1 VDREQQTSPLSDNPS
16 MLTQLLARRDK
27 YNLSTT
33 DVVSIM
39 TDLIIGGV
47 DTVSSH
53 AVLGAF
59 TRSLTPF
66 CV

>member
-1 VDREQQTSPLSDNPS
+1 

-47 DTVSSH
+47 DTVSSRAVFGRLYSESD
-53 AVLGAF
+53 AVLCLDFDGHALF
-59 TRSLTPF
+59 A
-66 CV
+66 V